1 MADEMVNQTR
11 ASCSCSHVLQSQRP
25 SLFLCAF
32 GWRYWRFSL
41 NVCGLVLALT
51 VLITVLNSV
60 WLRGLFPV
68 YRQIWQW
75 SISSCLC
82 AGLSVFACVC
92 APDSV
97 YRQCLCVW
105 VHVQMRERE
114 RESFL
119 WIIKLLWGCHCSV
132 SIWQTTGTAS
142 HVIETTDSSCW

>member
-105 VHVQMRERE
+105 VHVQMRERVFCG
-114 RESFL
+114 SL
-119 WIIKLLWGCHCSV
+119 
-132 SIWQTTGTAS
+132 
-142 HVIETTDSSCW
+142 SSSGDVTVLFPFGRQQGRPVMSLKQLILHADR